1 MSAIVEASNL
11 TKAYG
16 RDVVAVSALDLRI
29 ERGAVYGLIGRNGA
43 GKTTT
48 LRLLMGLL
56 RPDAGSARLLGH
68 DFWHASPEI
77 RQRVAYVSQGH
88 LAPDWMTF
96 DDLCRYSGHFYD
108 RWDQD
113 FARDLARRWDL
124 PWKRP
129 LGKLS
134 GGNQRLASLA
144 AALAARPEI
153 LLLDEPAAGL
163 DPIARRA
170 LLVCL
175 TEVLGDGIT
184 DGATIL
190 LSTHLLS
197 DLERLA
203 SHVGIMDRGRLVA
216 EGTVEDWQRTM
227 RRVQVVFEES
237 APPRDFAIPGALRS
251 QTLGPVVT
259 ALARVDH
266 DSQLDGLRQ
275 IPGARLFV
283 FTLSLEELFV
293 EFFDRPVPA
302 AGGQEGAK
310 SGQSG
315 SGASSMPDK
324 RVGQGVDAAAAP
336 CGGDA
341 DV

>member
-1 MSAIVEASNL
+1 MSAVIETANL
-11 TKAYG
+11 TKSYG
-16 RDVVAVSALDLRI
+16 KDLVAVSGLDLRI
-29 ERGAVYGLIGRNGA
+29 EPGSVYGLIGRNGA

-56 RPDAGSARLLGH
+56 RADAGSAHVLGT
-68 DFWHASPEI
+68 DFWKATPAL
-77 RQRVAYVSQGH
+77 RQRVSYVSQGH
-88 LAPDWMTF
+88 LAPDWMNLE
-96 DDLCRYSGHFYD
+96 DLSRYSAHFYT
-108 RWDQD
+108 RWDPAY
-113 FARDLARRWDL
+113 ARNLARRWDL
-124 PWKRP
+124 PWNRP

-144 AALAARPEI
+144 IAIAARPEV

-175 TEVLGDGIT
+175 TEILGDGA
-184 DGATIL
+184 GATIL

-203 SHVGIMDRGRLVA
+203 THVGIMDRGRLVA
-216 EGTVEDWQRTM
+216 EGAVEDWQRTM
-227 RRVQVVFEES
+227 RRVQVVFN
-237 APPRDFAIPGALRS
+237 APRPPEGFAIPGAIRS

-259 ALARVDH
+259 ALARIED

-275 IPGARLFV
+275 LPQARLFV

-293 EFFDRPVPA
+293 EFFDRPVPTS
-302 AGGQEGAK
+302 GGQQGDR
-310 SGQSG
+310 SGRSG
-315 SGASSMPDK
+315 SGVAKVSKK
-324 RVGQGVDAAAAP
+324 RVGKEAWVAAAP
-336 CGGDA
+336 CRGESD
-341 DV
+341 D